1 MKRHRGIRIAVTLA
15 LLSVA
20 GLAVSCGKD
29 NPGPTG
35 PPAARE
41 LDSGNINGGGT
52 TFAHTFPM
60 TDPATY
66 NYHCTIHGGMNGSV
80 HVQTGHPATAAVT
93 ITDNVFTPATA
104 LVAPGGTV
112 TWTNN
117 GSTHTVTSN

>member
-1 MKRHRGIRIAVTLA
+1 MKRRRGTRIALTLLVLA
-15 LLSVA
+15 VA
-20 GLAVSCGKD
+20 GLALSCGSD
-29 NPGPTG
+29 PAPNA
-35 PPAARE
+35 PPVVRE
-41 LDSGNINGGGT
+41 LDSGNINGGGG

-60 TDPATY
+60 TQPATY
-66 NYHCTIHGGMNGSV
+66 GYHCTIHGTGMAGSV

-93 ITDNVFTPATA
+93 ITDNQYSPSTA